1 MNRHLERRR
10 LQEMI
15 SIILGL
21 LGSMAVYFQ
30 KELRVEL
37 VALKVAGT

>member
-1 MNRHLERRR
+1 MNQRLVRRR
-10 LQEMI
+10 PQEMI

-21 LGSMAVYFQ
+21 RGLMGVCFL